1 VFDVGEGGGGTT
13 GGTTGGTADCDSC
26 EYDFT
31 AYGAECCDSAWDIY
45 GIDCATLEADYNWD
59 CSGCECPGD
68 GVTFIGGE
76 NSYNESLVYSL
87 ESSSTKE
94 YYYSE
99 SNITR
104 DELTGINI
112 YRASEDSELL
122 LISELA
128 GTPEAFSDID
138 VQNGIEYTY
147 AVTSVYDNGAFE
159 SEFSNIATAMP
170 MSTITLGLSNGSVQ
184 SGDTLHLTL
193 SMGNSDPVAGFQ
205 FDLTALPDYLT
216 LAGAA
221 PTARIPGDWSISTN
235 VDGRVLGFSFSGTT
249 IDAGDGD
256 IFDLSF
262 TSFAP
267 EPSDVTVCTSGE
279 IFSDSGANA
288 FYVDGDCG
296 LVDITVQGID
306 ATVSYSGGPVDQGE
320 TFSVSVTMEN
330 PEEVA
335 GFELHLQDVPE
346 SMNAVSVTLSP
357 ELEVLG
363 GMSDMSN
370 VNGEAIILWFSLTGA
385 TIPANFGDLLSVEY
399 EVASDA
405 PDGDVDLS
413 FGSLTTFST
422 SLGQSMFWNGT
433 GTSVPVGLP
442 DVYLSLV
449 QNHYYPYE
457 LHMYYC

>member
-1 VFDVGEGGGGTT
+1 VFDVVVVVVVSEDCGGVMSSPDVMPVDISEMSRLINGEHPT
-13 GGTTGGTADCDSC
+13 GNNNN
-26 EYDFT
+26 Y
-31 AYGAECCDSAWDIY
+31 
-45 GIDCATLEADYNWD
+45 
-59 CSGCECPGD
+59 
-68 GVTFIGGE
+68 
-76 NSYNESLVYSL
+76 
-87 ESSSTKE
+87 
-94 YYYSE
+94 
-99 SNITR
+99 R
-104 DELTGINI
+104 DELTGINV

-128 GTPEAFSDID
+128 DTETFSDTN
-138 VQNGIEYTY
+138 VQNGIEYSY
-147 AVTSVYDNGAFE
+147 AVTSVYDNGVFE

-170 MSTITLGLSNGSVQ
+170 MSTITLGLSDGSVQ
-184 SGDTLHLTL
+184 SGDTLHLTV
-193 SMGNSDPVAGFQ
+193 SMDNSDPVAGLQ

-216 LAGAA
+216 LAGAT
-221 PTARIPGDWSISTN
+221 PTARIPGDWAISTN
-235 VDGRVLGFSFSGTT
+235 TDGRVLGVSFSGTT

-279 IFSDSGANA
+279 IFSDSAANA

-296 LVDITVQGID
+296 SVDITVQGIE
-306 ATVSYSGGPVDQGE
+306 ATISYDGGPVNQGE
-320 TFSVSVTMEN
+320 TFSVSVAMNN

-335 GFELHLQDVPE
+335 GFELHLQDTPE
-346 SMNAVSVTLSP
+346 SMDAMSITLSP
-357 ELEVLG
+357 ALDALG

-385 TIPANFGDLLSVEY
+385 TIPALFGDLLTVEY

-405 PDGDVDLS
+405 PDGDAELS

-422 SLGQSMFWNGT
+422 SLGQSMYWSGT
-433 GTSVPVGLP
+433 GTIIPVGLP

-449 QNHYYPYE
+449 QTSNNTYE
-457 LHMYYC
+457 SPTGMIVPVPLQYID